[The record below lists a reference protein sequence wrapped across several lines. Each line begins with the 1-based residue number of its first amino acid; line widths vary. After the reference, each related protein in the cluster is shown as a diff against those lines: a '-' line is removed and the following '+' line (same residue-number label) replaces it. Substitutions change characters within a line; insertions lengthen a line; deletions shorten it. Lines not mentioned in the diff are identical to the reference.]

1 VQLTIA
7 EEIVMDVD
15 RLLYW
20 FLTRSVVEKL
30 LVMAAFVI
38 LMIGMFLLAVMA
50 ISTLVEGAAVVAPM
64 ILSPTI
70 QYLFG

>member
-1 VQLTIA
+1 
-7 EEIVMDVD
+7 MDVD

-38 LMIGMFLLAVMA
+38 LMIGMFLLAIMT
-50 ISTLVEGAAVVAPM
+50 IGTLVKAAAVVAPM
-64 ILSPTI
+64 VLLLAF
-70 QYLFG
+70 QYLLIG